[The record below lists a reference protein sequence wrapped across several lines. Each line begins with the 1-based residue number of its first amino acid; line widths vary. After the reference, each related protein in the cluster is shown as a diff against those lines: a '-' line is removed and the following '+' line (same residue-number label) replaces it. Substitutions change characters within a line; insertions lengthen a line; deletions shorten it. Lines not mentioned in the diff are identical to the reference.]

1 MYPTWPLWQYD
12 DELPFWGKSMRF
24 PVIKSSLPSPG
35 KNFNLQHRK
44 NTYTAFQ
51 IPIFKDFEACGAE
64 YDVIKNFFFKELWLE
79 LTLLKKNSERYCF
92 GLTGPGG
99 ASDIG

>member
-1 MYPTWPLWQYD
+1 MVKKGYSNIILTKRGIYRTSSLCQWGNESPLW
-12 DELPFWGKSMRF
+12 GKRIDK

-35 KNFNLQHRK
+35 KNLNLQHRK

-64 YDVIKNFFFKELWLE
+64 
-79 LTLLKKNSERYCF
+79 
-92 GLTGPGG
+92 
-99 ASDIG
+99 